1 MPALTITSP
10 LRPLRILY
18 ADDFAELRNFMRILL
33 AKDGHRMETVA
44 DGADALARLERNGE
58 AIDLLITDHH
68 MPVMNGLDLV
78 QRVRQSSFS
87 GKIIVF
93 SSELNTAVHDH
104 YRQLGVDLILPKP
117 IFPVTLRRML
127 AELFAPSSHA
137 TASKPMTDDLVLA

>member
-1 MPALTITSP
+1 MPAFATSI
-10 LRPLRILY
+10 RPLRILY
-18 ADDFAELRNFMRILL
+18 ADDFAELRNFMCILL

-44 DGADALARLERNGE
+44 DGADALAWLQRTGA

-93 SSELNTAVHDH
+93 SSELNAAVHDH

-127 AELFAPSSHA
+127 AELFAPAGRVAVSSPV
-137 TASKPMTDDLVLA
+137 TEDLVLA

>member
-1 MPALTITSP
+1 
-10 LRPLRILY
+10 
-18 ADDFAELRNFMRILL
+18 L

-44 DGADALARLERNGE
+44 NGADALAWLERSGS
-58 AIDLLITDHH
+58 AVDLIITDHH

-78 QRVRQSSFS
+78 QRVRQSSFA

-93 SSELNTAVHDH
+93 SSELNPLVHDH

-127 AELFAPSSHA
+127 AELFAPTSHA
-137 TASKPMTDDLVLA
+137 AVSNPMTEDLVLA